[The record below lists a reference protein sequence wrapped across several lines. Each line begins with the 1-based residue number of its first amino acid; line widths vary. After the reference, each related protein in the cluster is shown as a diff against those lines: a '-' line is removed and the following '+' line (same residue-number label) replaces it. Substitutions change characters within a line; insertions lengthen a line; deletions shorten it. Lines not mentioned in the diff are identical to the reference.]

1 MRKIFFMLLALPFI
15 GIAQNKNLI
24 NATRYFPKT
33 DKVAQFEK
41 ALATHAQKFHKG
53 DQHWRVWTVETGPDA
68 GAYMVVEGPTNWDGV
83 DKRGDLGDVHMK
95 DWQTTVQPLL
105 NDKYETMYLMF
116 REELSTVVQT
126 DYADK
131 ISINHLF
138 IKPGYRGEVI
148 ENLQAM
154 KKLWQADGASVAVY
168 DASSSGEPQFVVVT
182 RYKKGL
188 KERDV
193 VMNEDFA
200 ARFTKANGAGSFEKW
215 LTNHKGSIVKQWSEI
230 LYYKPD
236 IGSK

>member
-1 MRKIFFMLLALPFI
+1 MRKILFMILALPLI

-24 NATRYFPKT
+24 SATRYFPKT
-33 DKVAQFEK
+33 DKVVQFEK
-41 ALATHAQKFHKG
+41 TLAAHAQKFHKG

-83 DKRGDLGDVHMK
+83 DKRGDLGEVHMK

-116 REELSTVVQT
+116 RPELSTVAQN
-126 DYADK
+126 DYAEK
-131 ISINHLF
+131 IYINHLF
-138 IKPGYRGEVI
+138 VKPGYRGEI
-148 ENLQAM
+148 MSNLENM
-154 KKLWQADGASVAVY
+154 KKLHEADGASVAVY

-193 VMNEDFA
+193 RMTEDFST
-200 ARFTKANGAGSFEKW
+200 RFTKANGNGSFEKW
-215 LTNHKGSIVKQWSEI
+215 LTNYKDGVVKQWSEI
-230 LYYKPD
+230 LYLKPEL
-236 IGSK
+236 GSK